1 MIASPIDPGRAIYI
15 AGVSSNTAASR
26 VGARIAGEL
35 QRFGATVRIIQL
47 APNPADPTETAF
59 LRRPPAGAEPGSF
72 GSPAGLHAVG
82 LKAQIAAGRD
92 RDDYVLL
99 IGGDAERDA
108 EGYLAAASAD
118 ATLLVVEA
126 GVTTRQ
132 ALRAVAHEVGLAP
145 TTLLGAVIVTPERG
159 PAPST
164 AGFTGSTGPG
174 VDSRHDAQREGGST
188 PINAAARAFIGPPC
202 DRSDPTRRAAAAR
215 GLRSVGR
222 CGPQA
227 RAAAATRLA
236 ARRAAVPVPAVVGAG
251 GRQFAFMIFTVP
263 MLVHLSRAGRSA
275 APGVRGLGAV
285 PVLVRALPGH
295 AAVHGAELHVG
306 DTQRAG
312 DQHRH
317 QFAQLICATI
327 TMIYIG
333 NLPVAEVSQ
342 RRIQKWLSILFVV
355 TVAGG
360 LLGLASPYFQFTAP
374 LEHLLPHTIRS
385 NYYAI
390 SLIHPNA
397 AQVQNV
403 LGYQSPRPAAPWS
416 YTNYWANNLSI
427 LLVWFC
433 LYMWYP
439 ANFRRRTTLVAVMG
453 LAIVTIVYSL
463 NRGLWFGLVASL
475 VFLIAAVARSGDFRS
490 ALATIALIPILV
502 VTFLATPLHT
512 IVSSRAS
519 HGTSNDIRAFLDAD
533 AFKGA
538 LASPIM
544 GWGGTRK
551 ATGSAQS
558 IAVGPSAACPKCG
571 SAPIGSTGQIW
582 EVMFD
587 EGFVG
592 VILYVGFFLMI
603 WWQLRRDRSAIG
615 AAARLVVW
623 LALLYTVFYNNLPV
637 ALTLVMISIVMSWR
651 NLIPPARAPNR
662 LRSRE
667 IVDSAE
673 RLEDARATV
682 SFLFPGAR
690 LVRAGRGWRAEPG
703 RAFTVAPSIHHAR
716 LLLPRA
722 PGDAAATALRVRRP
736 AQHRGRWG
744 YRGYAG
750 LMSLTGGRGLGPTF
764 VVEAP
769 DEVRRPGIDDHLG
782 EVLAE
787 PVAVAMHPRR
797 PGPIA
802 NRCCRRWSVAAEV
815 RPFRQ
820 GRDQSADPTAG
831 DPRGG
836 GVATSRGPAARID
849 LGADRDRQH
858 RLQRPHRAR
867 HGAVAGLAMGR
878 RPTR

>member
-1 MIASPIDPGRAIYI
+1 VTQLAERPLL
-15 AGVSSNTAASR
+15 AGSGQS
-26 VGARIAGEL
+26 VGAVPRRA
-35 QRFGATVRIIQL
+35 
-47 APNPADPTETAF
+47 
-59 LRRPPAGAEPGSF
+59 LRLPPGWP
-72 GSPAGLHAVG
+72 
-82 LKAQIAAGRD
+82 
-92 RDDYVLL
+92 
-99 IGGDAERDA
+99 
-108 EGYLAAASAD
+108 LAAP
-118 ATLLVVEA
+118 LCLYPLWWVL
-126 GVTTRQ
+126 GV
-132 ALRAVAHEVGLAP
+132 G
-145 TTLLGAVIVTPERG
+145 
-159 PAPST
+159 
-164 AGFTGSTGPG
+164 
-174 VDSRHDAQREGGST
+174 
-188 PINAAARAFIGPPC
+188 
-202 DRSDPTRRAAAAR
+202 
-215 GLRSVGR
+215 
-222 CGPQA
+222 
-227 RAAAATRLA
+227 
-236 ARRAAVPVPAVVGAG
+236 
-251 GRQFAFMIFTVP
+251 QFAFMIFTVP
-263 MLVHLSRAGRSA
+263 MVVHLWRRRPIKLPPAFGVWALFLFWYVLCLVMLPFTAPNSTSGTLSGRAISI
-275 APGVRGLGAV
+275 VI
-285 PVLVRALPGH
+285 
-295 AAVHGAELHVG
+295 E
-306 DTQRAG
+306 
-312 DQHRH
+312 
-317 QFAQLICATI
+317 FAQLICATI

-439 ANFRRRTTLVAVMG
+439 AKFRRRTTLVAVMG

-637 ALTLVMISIVMSWR
+637 ALTLVMISIAMSWR
-651 NLIPPARAPNR
+651 NLIPPA
-662 LRSRE
+662 
-667 IVDSAE
+667 
-673 RLEDARATV
+673 
-682 SFLFPGAR
+682 PGAQQ
-690 LVRAGRGWRAEPG
+690 
-703 RAFTVAPSIHHAR
+703 VA
-716 LLLPRA
+716 
-722 PGDAAATALRVRRP
+722 
-736 AQHRGRWG
+736 
-744 YRGYAG
+744 
-750 LMSLTGGRGLGPTF
+750 
-764 VVEAP
+764 
-769 DEVRRPGIDDHLG
+769 
-782 EVLAE
+782 
-787 PVAVAMHPRR
+787 
-797 PGPIA
+797 IA
-802 NRCCRRWSVAAEV
+802 
-815 RPFRQ
+815 
-820 GRDQSADPTAG
+820 
-831 DPRGG
+831 
-836 GVATSRGPAARID
+836 
-849 LGADRDRQH
+849 
-858 RLQRPHRAR
+858 
-867 HGAVAGLAMGR
+867 
-878 RPTR
+878 